1 MVDHD
6 LRGPD
11 TNRDVIVRYLV
22 EQDTINP
29 TADDNWSCKDLPG
42 TTVLYDTGPAGVKVV
57 DDVKGV
63 AIEPAGEG
71 SDGFARY
78 RIGL

>member
-1 MVDHD
+1 
-6 LRGPD
+6 
-11 TNRDVIVRYLV
+11 
-22 EQDTINP
+22 
-29 TADDNWSCKDLPG
+29 LPG
-42 TTVLYDTGPAGVKVV
+42 TTVLFDTGPAGVNVV